1 MFSIGDRFL
10 EARDKKG
17 KSLKDA
23 EKETKIRAKYL
34 EALEHNNF
42 NLIPGDAYVKIFIR
56 EYANFLSI
64 DPDPLVDEY
73 ENKHQ
78 PVVQNDRFLA
88 VGINSGKRKR
98 SLIWGSLFITLLA
111 LTGGLVLWSTGWLQV
126 RNERADLAQKTK
138 SSKQSDSKVIQE
150 SEKNDQKKCKT
161 SSSDDGKS
169 LKARITVIGR
179 QESSLKVEVDG
190 KEVFDKQIKAGEI
203 KEWSAQEEI
212 VLTIGNPSA
221 LRVEKN
227 GVPVKGLEN
236 ETERPVVEIL
246 TKN

>member
-1 MFSIGDRFL
+1 LFSIGDKFF
-10 EARDKKG
+10 EAREKKG

-42 NLIPGDAYVKIFIR
+42 NLISGEAYVKIFIR

-73 ENKHQ
+73 EKEHE
-78 PVVQNDRFLA
+78 PAVQNDRFLS
-88 VGINSGKRKR
+88 VGIDSRKRKR
-98 SLIWGSLFITLLA
+98 WLIWGSLFIIVLA

-126 RNERADLAQKTK
+126 RNERAGLAQKAK
-138 SSKQSDSKVIQE
+138 PSEQSDSKVIR
-150 SEKNDQKKCKT
+150 KGT
-161 SSSDDGKS
+161 SSVDGKN
-169 LKARITVIGR
+169 LKARITVTGR
-179 QESSLKVEVDG
+179 QGSSLKVEVDG
-190 KEVFDKQIKAGEI
+190 KEVFDRQIKAGDI

-221 LRVEKN
+221 LRIEKN
-227 GVPVKGLEN
+227 GVSIKGLEN

-246 TKN
+246 KKN